1 MMGLSVGSAHQTR
14 YPRSQSATVKP
25 TNGKTALNQVPFLR
39 RNWNDIA

>member
-25 TNGKTALNQVPFLR
+25 RIGKTAVNQAPDVR
-39 RNWNDIA
+39 RNWNN